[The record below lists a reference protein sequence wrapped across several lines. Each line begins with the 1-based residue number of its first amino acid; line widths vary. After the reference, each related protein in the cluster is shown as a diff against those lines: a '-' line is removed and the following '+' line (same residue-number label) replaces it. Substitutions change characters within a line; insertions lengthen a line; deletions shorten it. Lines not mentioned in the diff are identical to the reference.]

1 MWETQLDNMEASKHK
16 PIFYKSEEEFDKHV
30 SELIEQL
37 RSDLSKVRGK
47 LYDIRSAHGF
57 RDKIEHLEG
66 GLTCIISA
74 MANTVRDFEEWEE
87 KWKKN

>member
-1 MWETQLDNMEASKHK
+1 MENTKHK
-16 PIFYKSEEEFDKHV
+16 PIFYNSVKEMDKPV
-30 SELIEQL
+30 SELIEEL
-37 RSDLSKVRGK
+37 RSELAKTRVK
-47 LYDIRSAHGF
+47 LYDIKSKNGF

-87 KWKKN
+87 KWIKQK